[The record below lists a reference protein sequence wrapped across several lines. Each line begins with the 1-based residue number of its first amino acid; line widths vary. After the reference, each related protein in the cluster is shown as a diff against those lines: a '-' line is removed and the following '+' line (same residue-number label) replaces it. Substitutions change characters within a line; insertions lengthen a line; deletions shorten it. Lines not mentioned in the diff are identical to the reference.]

1 MLVLHGCKHENM
13 NIYDGPLLQ
22 GGKSWILVFCF
33 FFSLQN
39 KIGFVLL
46 WSVIFGYANRHTEV
60 RWKHILY
67 SDLKS

>member
-1 MLVLHGCKHENM
+1 MDSC
-13 NIYDGPLLQ
+13 
-22 GGKSWILVFCF
+22 FFF